1 MRSTTLASRSRALTA
16 SKVNLATFRSP
27 FRAAIAVVVLCI
39 LELPALSLAQQIDVN
54 GMPYDTEEHLMGCP
68 PRAVL
73 PPAASAKL
81 ISCQKADSVEVSL
94 PLKPDANGN
103 AKEKRVRGP
112 YEFREYSTKNSQQ
125 DFTFQSLLDALP
137 ALGFVVKYSYK
148 PSTITARNSDLWIL
162 INVSD
167 ETYNTTV
174 VREPSE
180 GWPMVKTAE
189 EISREMQAHN
199 RVDIYG
205 IEFSPGDQ
213 SILEKESQ
221 ILFEILKYLKQNND
235 PVIVESDKIT
245 PNQPPEVDSEITRER
260 ANAVMDWLIAH
271 GIARPRVQ
279 PRPAGR
285 NNPITE
291 NESPGEIQ
299 RNERIVLIKAAT

>member
-1 MRSTTLASRSRALTA
+1 MVRL
-16 SKVNLATFRSP
+16 RSP
-27 FRAAIAVVVLCI
+27 FRPAIAVVVLCI
-39 LELPALSLAQQIDVN
+39 LGLPALSSAQQIDVN
-54 GMPYDTEEHLMGCP
+54 GMPYDTEEQLLGCP

-73 PPAASAKL
+73 PPTASAKL

-103 AKEKRVRGP
+103 AKEKRVRGA
-112 YEFREYSTKNSQQ
+112 YEFREYRTKYSEQ
-125 DFTFQSLLDALP
+125 DFTFDRLLDALP
-137 ALGFVVKYSYK
+137 TAGFVIKYSYK
-148 PSTITARNSDLWIL
+148 PSTITARNGDLWIL

-167 ETYNTTV
+167 ETYNTTI

-180 GWPMVKTAE
+180 QWPTAKTAE
-189 EISREMQAHN
+189 EISREIRAHN

-205 IEFSPGDQ
+205 IEFSPDDQ

-221 ILFEILKYLKQNND
+221 ILFEILKYLKQNID
-235 PVIVESDKIT
+235 MSVIVESDKIT
-245 PNQPPEVDSEITRER
+245 PNRPPEVDSEITRER

-271 GIARPRVQ
+271 GIASSRVQ
-279 PRPAGR
+279 SRPVGR

-291 NESPGEIQ
+291 NESPSEIQ

>member
-1 MRSTTLASRSRALTA
+1 LAI
-16 SKVNLATFRSP
+16 FRSP
-27 FRAAIAVVVLCI
+27 FRLAITLVVLCI
-39 LELPALSLAQQIDVN
+39 LGLPALSSAQQIDVN
-54 GMPYDTEEHLMGCP
+54 GMPYDTEGQLMGCP
-68 PRAVL
+68 PHAVL

-103 AKEKRVRGP
+103 AKEKRVRGA
-112 YEFREYSTKNSQQ
+112 YEFREYGTKNLEQ

-137 ALGFVVKYSYK
+137 AVGFVVKYSYK
-148 PSTITARNSDLWIL
+148 PSTITARNGDLWIL

-167 ETYNTTV
+167 DTYNTTI
-174 VREPSE
+174 VRAPSE
-180 GWPMVKTAE
+180 EWPTVKTAE
-189 EISREMQAHN
+189 EISREMQVHN

-205 IEFSPGDQ
+205 IEFSPDDQ

-235 PVIVESDKIT
+235 MSVIVESDKIT
-245 PNQPPEVDSEITRER
+245 PSQPPEVDSEITRER

-291 NESPGEIQ
+291 NESSSEIQ